1 MFMGPGGLFMLANGV
16 FWLVLLVGF
25 GFLVYAAV
33 RSWSAPAPRA
43 PQAAEDALSIL
54 AARYARG
61 EVGREEYLQMRKDLT
76 SAPGGDG
83 K

>member
-1 MFMGPGGLFMLANGV
+1 MFLRPMGLVMLASSV

-25 GFLVYAAV
+25 GFLVYAAL
-33 RSWSAPAPRA
+33 RSWSMPAARVPL
-43 PQAAEDALSIL
+43 AAQDALGIL
-54 AARYARG
+54 SARYARG

-76 SAPGGDG
+76 TPDGDP